1 MPNDQDNLYPHKILT
16 NLSSVFPYTQ
26 RERRATWKWAMT
38 FNWLYETLEN
48 WDPFAHRDRLNLL
61 KNKWTDSWFQSLG
74 ETGEL
79 GNKDPL
85 SSKATYPQG
94 SARPRWTQHLWNKVP
109 TAYRYT
115 ANLSPAINTGCSADE
130 VQHLSHPSQASS
142 TIWSTITGQTH
153 RPSDAWVQ
161 FPANQELLNHWTYSI
176 TKKIWKTQN
185 AKTDITVLA
194 WSFVT

>member
-16 NLSSVFPYTQ
+16 NLSSVFPHTQ
-26 RERRATWKWAMT
+26 VKRIATWKWAMT
-38 FNWLYETLEN
+38 FNWLYETLAN
-48 WDPFAHRDRLNLL
+48 WDPFAHRDGLNLL

-74 ETGEL
+74 ETVSWATKTL
-79 GNKDPL
+79 CLQKQPILRALQDPDGL
-85 SSKATYPQG
+85 STFET
-94 SARPRWTQHLWNKVP
+94 RFL
-109 TAYRYT
+109 YT
-115 ANLSPAINTGCSADE
+115 ANLSPAMNTGCSADK

-161 FPANQELLNHWTYSI
+161 FPANQELLNHWTYCI